1 MKEIT
6 QSELILEY
14 FKKNPNRD
22 IKHPEIVDWLVK
34 NYNEKTGKVFRDPD
48 RGIRQLAQNGYLI
61 KIKKGVYR
69 YDPMKVKN
77 VELYDFTA
85 QQKQIIL
92 KKDDYKCVQCGM
104 GRREGVE
111 LHVDHI
117 IPKDFG
123 GKATIDNGQTLC
135 SRCNFL
141 KKNLKQTESGKKMF
155 IKMYKMA
162 KKTNNEEVLKF
173 CEDLLNVYGKYKVNG
188 HIKWER

>member
-34 NYNEKTGKVFRDPD
+34 TYNERTGKIFRDPD
-48 RGIRQLAQNGYLI
+48 RGIRKLSQAGYLI

-69 YDPMKVKN
+69 YEPSKVKN
-77 VELYDFTA
+77 VELYEFTA
-85 QQKQIIL
+85 KQKQIIL
-92 KKDDYKCVQCGM
+92 KRDGYKCVQCGM
-104 GRREGVE
+104 GIKEGVE

-117 IPKDFG
+117 KPKDFG

-155 IKMYKMA
+155 IRMYKMA
-162 KKTNNEEVLKF
+162 KNDKNREVLKF
-173 CEDLLNVYGKYKVNG
+173 CEDVLNVYEKYNING
-188 HIKWER
+188 HIEWER